1 MVRAAVFAIVLSLSG
16 PSAVGAVCGLFCQQH
31 AGSTA
36 HHSHGQDERSGSTN
50 ARIMPAHAC
59 DHLTA
64 VTPFLVQPSPSAP
77 TLQVATDFVP
87 LVVSFSS
94 ERSSV
99 LTDWLPPPGGGGVVL
114 HSRTPILRI

>member
-1 MVRAAVFAIVLSLSG
+1 MVRAVVFAIVLSLSG

-36 HHSHGQDERSGSTN
+36 HHSHGQDEPSGSMG
-50 ARIMPAHAC
+50 ARIAPAHGC

-64 VTPFLVQPSPSAP
+64 VTPFLVQPSPKVP
-77 TLQVATDFVP
+77 TLQIGTAFVP
-87 LVVSFSS
+87 LAGTFSS

>member
-1 MVRAAVFAIVLSLSG
+1 MARAAVFAIVLNLSG
-16 PSAVGAVCGLFCQQH
+16 PSAAGVVCGLFCQQH

-36 HHSHGQDERSGSTN
+36 HHSHGQDEPSGSTS
-50 ARIMPAHAC
+50 ARMTAAHAC

-64 VTPFLVQPSPSAP
+64 VTPFLVQPSPNVP
-77 TLQVATDFVP
+77 TLQVAADFVP

-94 ERSSV
+94 EGSSV
-99 LTDWLPPPGGGGVVL
+99 LTDGLPPPGGGGVVL

>member
-1 MVRAAVFAIVLSLSG
+1 
-16 PSAVGAVCGLFCQQH
+16 
-31 AGSTA
+31 
-36 HHSHGQDERSGSTN
+36 
-50 ARIMPAHAC
+50 
-59 DHLTA
+59 

>member
-16 PSAVGAVCGLFCQQH
+16 PSTVGVVCGLFCQQH

-36 HHSHGQDERSGSTN
+36 HHSHGQDEPSGSTG
-50 ARIMPAHAC
+50 ARMTKAHAC
-59 DHLTA
+59 DHLA
-64 VTPFLVQPSPSAP
+64 AATPFLLQPSPNVP
-77 TLQVATDFVP
+77 TPQVATDFVP
-87 LVVSFSS
+87 PVVSFFS